1 MGCCKTRE
9 DNYDL
14 VIIGSGSAAFAG
26 AIQAAE
32 LGKRIA
38 MIERSTLGGTCVNV
52 GCVPSKTLIRAAEAK
67 HRASH
72 PNFNGITSKG
82 VDLDFSTI
90 IREKDALVN
99 SLRDAKYKNVLQSY
113 ESIDFIEG
121 DAAFLSQNEIKVG
134 GRIIRGECFLIA
146 TGASPYIPS
155 VPGLDK
161 VKYLTS
167 TTAFELNELPA
178 SLAIIGGRYIA
189 LELAQMFQ
197 RMGSKVT
204 ILQRSNRI
212 LPTEDPD
219 LTAALT
225 GYLEDEGMSILT
237 GVKLAHI
244 AQDDNFTISFTVDG
258 EDRHLEV
265 EQLVVATGRSPNT
278 AGLNL
283 EKIGVDLNDDGTIVT
298 NEYNQTTQSHI
309 YGAGDVI
316 GNPAFVY
323 TAANEGKVA
332 VANAF
337 VVSDSETTGGNIKQ
351 RYDHDRMRMDYSV
364 VPYVVFTDPQV
375 AGVGINE
382 LAAQKNGIE
391 VDVAKLALD
400 SVPRSLAARDTR
412 GFIKLLKKKG
422 TDCLV
427 GASILAPEGSE
438 LLMEIA
444 MAIKYKIPVKE
455 IATMF
460 HPYLTLGESIKLA
473 AQTFDKD
480 VKKLSCCAS

>member
-1 MGCCKTRE
+1 MKSCAANNKGH
-9 DNYDL
+9 YDL

-26 AIQAAE
+26 AIHAAE
-32 LGKRIA
+32 LGKRVA

-72 PNFNGITSKG
+72 HNFNGITSKG
-82 VDLDFSTI
+82 VKLDFSTI
-90 IREKDALVN
+90 IREKDALVD
-99 SLRDAKYKNVLQSY
+99 SLRKAKYKNVLQSY
-113 ESIDFIEG
+113 ESVDFIEG
-121 DAAFLSQNEIKVG
+121 DATFSSKHEIKIG
-134 GRIIRGECFLIA
+134 ERIIKGGTFLIA
-146 TGASPYIPS
+146 TGARPYIPP

-161 VKYLTS
+161 TKYLTS
-167 TTAFELNELPA
+167 TTAFELKELPA
-178 SLAIIGGRYIA
+178 SMAIIGGRYIA

-219 LTAALT
+219 LTNALT
-225 GYLEDEGMSILT
+225 AYLEDEGMSILT
-237 GVKLAHI
+237 GVELVDVT
-244 AQDDNFTISFTVDG
+244 QDGNFTISAKKDGVDK
-258 EDRHLEV
+258 HIEV
-265 EQLVVATGRSPNT
+265 EQLIVATGRRPNT

-283 EKIGVDLNDDGTIVT
+283 QKIGVDLNDDGSIVT
-298 NEYNQTTQSHI
+298 NEFNQTSQSHI
-309 YGAGDVI
+309 YAAGDVI

-323 TAANEGKVA
+323 TAANEGKLA
-332 VANAF
+332 VKNAF
-337 VVSDSETTGGNIKQ
+337 GGNITQK
-351 RYDHDRMRMDYSV
+351 DYSV

-375 AGVGINE
+375 AGVGLNE
-382 LAAQKNGIE
+382 QAAQKQGIE
-391 VDVAKLALD
+391 VDVAKLTLD
-400 SVPRSLAARDTR
+400 NVPRSLAARDTR

-422 TDCLV
+422 TDYIV

-455 IATMF
+455 IAAMF